1 MFTGKPIEMPEDIPI
16 KLAPGAEEIG
26 LAVMLEQLLVQNLE
40 QNPHKTKDFKRL
52 NIGVGLDVTDVGIS
66 LTMAFTGG
74 LLTIHPGI
82 KDSPKL
88 KIATESDIIM
98 ALSNQK
104 IKWGLPYYFD
114 ETGQEIMQAMKSG
127 RLKLKGMIKHFV
139 SLVRLSKVM
148 SVH

>member
-1 MFTGKPIEMPEDIPI
+1 MSEHIPI
-16 KLAPGAEEIG
+16 KLAPGAEELG
-26 LAVMLEQLLVQNLE
+26 LATMLEQLLVQNLE
-40 QNPHKTKDFKRL
+40 QNPHKTKDFKKL

-66 LTMAFTGG
+66 LTMQFSGG
-74 LLTIHPGI
+74 YLTIYPGI
-82 KDSPKL
+82 KGVPKL
-88 KIATESDIIM
+88 IITTESDIVM
-98 ALSNQK
+98 ALSNQR

-114 ETGQEIMQAMKSG
+114 ETGQEIMRAMKTG

>member
-1 MFTGKPIEMPEDIPI
+1 MFTGKPIEMPVDIPI

-40 QNPHKTKDFKRL
+40 QNPHKAGDFKKL
-52 NIGVGLDVTDVGIS
+52 NIGVGLEVTDVGIS
-66 LTMAFTGG
+66 LTMDFSGG
-74 LLTIHPGI
+74 LLTIYPGI
-82 KDSPKL
+82 KNSS
-88 KIATESDIIM
+88 KIIITTESDIIM

-114 ETGQEIMQAMKSG
+114 ETGQEIIQAMKSG
-127 RLKLKGMIKHFV
+127 RLKLKGMISHFP
-139 SLVRLSKVM
+139 SLVRLSRVM

>member
-1 MFTGKPIEMPEDIPI
+1 MFTGKPTEMPEDIPI
-16 KLAPGAEEIG
+16 KLDPGAEEIG
-26 LAVMLEQLLVQNLE
+26 LAVMLEQLLIQNLE

-74 LLTIHPGI
+74 LLTIYPGI

-88 KIATESDIIM
+88 KITTESDIIM

-127 RLKLKGMIKHFV
+127 RLKLKGMVSHFP
-139 SLVRLSKVM
+139 SLVRLSRVM